1 MKYHIITYSAQVRFS
16 GERVYFSKVIDIDP
30 IDCFIKIKE
39 EETSSYTEFVLNFF
53 CEINKDQYLKLSD
66 KR

>member
-16 GERVYFSKVIDIDP
+16 GERVYFSKV

-53 CEINKDQYLKLSD
+53 CEINKDQYLKLLD

>member
-53 CEINKDQYLKLSD
+53 VK
-66 KR
+66 